1 MKFLFTTKAKKSGLK
16 ILCGMNNCLIDAAV
30 LINLLSFYI
39 FNLSYVSIVSEMLV
53 DGLLWSDVG
62 QSLLKVVGIGIEIVD
77 KLFAVHGR

>member
-1 MKFLFTTKAKKSGLK
+1 
-16 ILCGMNNCLIDAAV
+16 
-30 LINLLSFYI
+30 
-39 FNLSYVSIVSEMLV
+39 MLV

>member
-16 ILCGMNNCLIDAAV
+16 ILCGMNNCLIDKAV
-30 LINLLSFYI
+30 SINLLPFYI
-39 FNLSYVSIVSEMLV
+39 FSYVSSVSEMLV

>member
-1 MKFLFTTKAKKSGLK
+1 
-16 ILCGMNNCLIDAAV
+16 MNNCLIDKAV
-30 LINLLSFYI
+30 SINLLPFYI
-39 FNLSYVSIVSEMLV
+39 FSYVSSVSEMLV

>member
-1 MKFLFTTKAKKSGLK
+1 
-16 ILCGMNNCLIDAAV
+16 MNNCLIDAAV
-30 LINLLSFYI
+30 LINLLPFYI
-39 FNLSYVSIVSEMLV
+39 FSYVSSVSEMLV